1 MLTID
6 RSDEL
11 ELFAFL
17 ARQPKMKDWLTFKLE
32 IELRVLVQNG
42 DVEQLRRAQ
51 GKAQLLQHMLE
62 LLDKAPAEI
71 GRASCRERV

>member
-6 RSDEL
+6 RNEET
-11 ELFAFL
+11 ELFALL
-17 ARQPKMKDWLTFKLE
+17 ARQSKLREWLTVKLDMD
-32 IELRVLVQNG
+32 LRVLVANN

-62 LLDKAPAEI
+62 LLDKAPAALQ
-71 GRASCRERV
+71 RQ